1 MQKELDNSLHQNQT
15 LNPAQQFS
23 EVFTAEEVS
32 AKFFGGHIS
41 YWTVLD
47 MAKDATLPCVWLG
60 RRPYFYRDSLENWR
74 KEQEGLPYWEHKA
87 RQKNNKT
94 NKKGM
99 N

>member
-1 MQKELDNSLHQNQT
+1 MQKEIDTSFQQGGT
-15 LNPAQQFS
+15 RNPEQQFS
-23 EVFTAEEVS
+23 EVLTAEEVS
-32 AKFFGGHIS
+32 ATFFGGHVS
-41 YWTVLD
+41 YGTVLD

-74 KEQEGLPYWEHKA
+74 KEQESLPYWEHKA